1 MRTYSMDLR
10 QRVIA
15 ACDSKTESRAQT
27 AERFDV
33 SASWVKKL
41 LRLRRKCGSFAPKP
55 HGGGRQAKFAG
66 ETLQHLRQ
74 LVEKEPDATL
84 HELLDES
91 GVKASIMAVSRA
103 LDRLDYRYKK
113 SPSGRRSK
121 IGRMSKSGV
130 KLGKKRRRNST

>member
-10 QRVIA
+10 QRVID

-27 AERFDV
+27 AKRFDV

-41 LRLRRKCGSFAPKP
+41 LRLRKACGSFAPRP
-55 HGGGRQAKFAG
+55 HGGGRRAKFAG
-66 ETLQHLRQ
+66 ESLQQLQQ

-103 LDRLDYRYKK
+103 LDRLDYRFKK
-113 SPSGRRSK
+113 SLSGRRSK
-121 IGRMSKSGV
+121 TVPMSRSGAKHGKR
-130 KLGKKRRRNST
+130 KLPGLT